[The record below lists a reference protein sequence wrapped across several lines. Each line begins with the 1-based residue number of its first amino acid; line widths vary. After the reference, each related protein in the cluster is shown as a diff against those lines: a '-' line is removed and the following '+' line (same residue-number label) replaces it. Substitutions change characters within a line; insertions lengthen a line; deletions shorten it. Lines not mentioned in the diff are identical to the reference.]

1 MDKMILMGE
10 DQESRLQELDF
21 YDFKFKKVEDE
32 YTDAPVYTASDSP

>member
-21 YDFKFKKVEDE
+21 YEFKFKKVEDE
-32 YTDAPVYTASDSP
+32 YTDAPANTAGDSP